1 MTIKTNPKNL
11 NMKRFLTITILA
23 GTAFIVRADD
33 KPSAEKA
40 SDAGASIADKTKE
53 IAHETKDAVVD
64 AARHADS
71 AVRAA
76 WSKTVAYWS
85 EDVPAYRQGANVTL
99 ASLAKETADLKERMP
114 EKAPAYFRTRL
125 KALDEQQEHLAK
137 TLASLSP
144 EDLKNRAS
152 GPRYEFDQCVG
163 DLEKA
168 IYQAEDGASAFSKAK
183 AK

>member
-1 MTIKTNPKNL
+1 
-11 NMKRFLTITILA
+11 MKHFLTITILA
-23 GTAFIVRADD
+23 ATALVARADD
-33 KPSAEKA
+33 KPTPEKA
-40 SDAGASIADKTKE
+40 TDPGASIADKTKE
-53 IAHETKDAVVD
+53 IAHEAKDAIVD
-64 AARHADS
+64 AARHADT

-85 EDVPAYRQGANVTL
+85 DDIPAYRQGASATL
-99 ASLAKETADLKERMP
+99 AGLAKETADLKEQTP
-114 EKAPAYFRTRL
+114 ETVPAYFRTRL
-125 KALDEQQEHLAK
+125 KALDEQQEHLTK

-152 GPRYEFDQCVG
+152 GPRYEFDQGVG

-168 IYQAEDGASAFSKAK
+168 INQAEDGASAFSKAK